1 MAVFLTVQFE
11 SQPHR
16 MYKPADQR
24 PETGLPGT
32 HLTPLNFV
40 VFKVSPQRNQLI

>member
-16 MYKPADQR
+16 MYKPADQS

-32 HLTPLNFV
+32 HLTPFV

>member
-32 HLTPLNFV
+32 HLTPLILLCLKFLHN
-40 VFKVSPQRNQLI
+40 KIS